1 MPRLSEHH
9 VYVASSVRHRNEYD
23 DQRGN
28 AVVHDSA
35 DVRWNDHDRGPNDN
49 NHDHRS
55 RWRNAG
61 WRNRSHD
68 SGAPNHFP
76 DNDRD
81 DAGRDP

>member
-1 MPRLSEHH
+1 
-9 VYVASSVRHRNEYD
+9 VASSVRHRNEYD

-28 AVVHDSA
+28 AVV
-35 DVRWNDHDRGPNDN
+35 NDHYRGPNDN
-49 NHDHRS
+49 NHDHRG

-76 DNDRD
+76 DNDRV